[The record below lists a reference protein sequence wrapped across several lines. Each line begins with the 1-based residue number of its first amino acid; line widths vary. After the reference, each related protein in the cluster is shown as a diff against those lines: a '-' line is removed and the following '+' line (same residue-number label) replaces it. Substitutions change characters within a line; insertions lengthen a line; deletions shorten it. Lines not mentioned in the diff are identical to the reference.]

1 MKTYFKA
8 CSCKA
13 PLFEGSKDRPGALTV
28 PAIEAY
34 TFGQSLMGKTEIP
47 HVATSHMIC
56 FGI

>member
-8 CSCKA
+8 CKA
-13 PLFEGSKDRPGALTV
+13 PLFEGTKARLGALTV
-28 PAIEAY
+28 PATEAY
-34 TFGQSLMGKTEIP
+34 IFGQKLMGKTEVS

>member
-8 CSCKA
+8 CKA
-13 PLFEGSKDRPGALTV
+13 PLFEGSNARPGALTV

-34 TFGQSLMGKTEIP
+34 VFGQSLMGKTEITR
-47 HVATSHMIC
+47 VATSHMIC